1 MLNGDITELPKCG
14 KSEKA
19 NFWEGGVYLNIKWST
34 ICTWKYF
41 SFNYLFVQSWNC
53 GVAYTLGSMVI

>member
-19 NFWEGGVYLNIKWST
+19 NFWEGGVYLNIK
-34 ICTWKYF
+34 
-41 SFNYLFVQSWNC
+41 
-53 GVAYTLGSMVI
+53 